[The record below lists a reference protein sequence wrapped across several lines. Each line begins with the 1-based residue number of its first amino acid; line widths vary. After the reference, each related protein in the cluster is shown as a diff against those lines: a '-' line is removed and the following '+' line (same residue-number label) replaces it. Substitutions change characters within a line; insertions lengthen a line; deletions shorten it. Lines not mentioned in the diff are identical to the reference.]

1 MKKLITLCV
10 LISVKMFSQNY
21 AVSEIPE
28 ELKKD
33 ANAVVRK
40 NFSQYTVNS
49 VDDLDIT
56 DTEVLTILNKAGE
69 KYSRVYI
76 PFNKTLRIGDVK
88 IKIYNSEG
96 KVTKTYSKSDLQDVS
111 HSGQSEL
118 YGDDRVLYTN
128 IVGMSYPYT
137 LEIQYKASTSNT
149 VFLPTIS
156 PFYDFNVSIE
166 NSGIEILNK
175 SGIKLRKKIT
185 ENSYAKTEVSGDDNH
200 LFVAYKNVPAI
211 NDEKYSP
218 SMSVVLPKSEFALD
232 QFSLEGKKG
241 NFTSWADF
249 GKWYN
254 TLLDPVSQITPEI
267 QQEVN
272 SLNLKGSTEEKVKTI
287 YQYMQSKTRYVN
299 ISIGIGGWQPMS
311 ADAVRKKGYGDCKA
325 LTNYMRVLLKAA
337 GIPSY
342 YSVIYMDATPKIF
355 DKDFPKMDG
364 NHVILC
370 VPTEKGNIWLENTS
384 QKIAFDHLGYR
395 TMDRNVMM
403 VKDNTVEILDTPKS
417 LAENNREILRIK
429 ATISADNTL
438 DVLSKFS
445 YMGGSYDLLMPIL
458 SLTPAEQKDALKHLY
473 DNLQFSAID
482 LQNVTND
489 RNNAQIDFDLNFKA
503 VNYSKSLGSD
513 IYFKAIPFIDSDFY
527 LENTDRK
534 LPIEIPFGFTDDYEI
549 EYTIPATH
557 KFSETIAPVK
567 IESEFGSFSME
578 FIPQDKKL
586 LVRRKFLLKKG
597 TFPADKIADYINF
610 RKKTN
615 KVDHTKILITA
626 L

>member
-1 MKKLITLCV
+1 
-10 LISVKMFSQNY
+10 MFSQNY

-33 ANAVVRK
+33 ANAVVRQ
-40 NFSQYTVNS
+40 NLSQYTINS
-49 VDDLDIT
+49 VDDIDIV
-56 DTEVLTILNKAGE
+56 DTEVLTIFNKAGE

-76 PFNKTLRIGDVK
+76 PYTKTLRINDVK
-88 IKIYNSEG
+88 IKLYNSEG
-96 KVTKTYSKSDLQDVS
+96 KVTKTYSKKDLNDQS
-111 HSGQSEL
+111 HSGQSEM
-118 YGDDRVLYTN
+118 YGDDRVLFTD
-128 IVGMSYPYT
+128 IMGISYPYT
-137 LEIQYKASTSNT
+137 LEIVYKASTSNT
-149 VFLPTIS
+149 IFLPTIS
-156 PFYDFNVSIE
+156 PFYDFNVAIE
-166 NSGIEILNK
+166 STGIEIINK

-185 ENSYAKTEVSGDDNH
+185 ENSYAKTEVSGDDSH
-200 LFVAYKNVPAI
+200 LNVFYKNIPATK
-211 NDEKYSP
+211 EEMYSP
-218 SMSVVLPKSEFALD
+218 SMSIILPKSEFALD

-342 YSVIYMDATPKIF
+342 YSVIYMDETPKIF

-403 VKDNTVEILDTPKS
+403 VKDNNVEIIETPKS
-417 LAENNREILRIK
+417 LAENNKEILRIK
-429 ATISADNTL
+429 ANISADNNL
-438 DVLSKFS
+438 DVTSNFS
-445 YMGGSYDLLMPIL
+445 YTGGLYDMSMGLL
-458 SLTPAEQKDALKHLY
+458 SLTPVEQKDALKHRY
-473 DNLQFSAID
+473 DNLQFSNID
-482 LQNVTND
+482 IQNLIND
-489 RNNAQIDFDLNFKA
+489 RNSGQINFDLNFNA

-513 IYFKAIPFIDSDFY
+513 IYFRAIPFLDSDFY
-527 LENTDRK
+527 LENADRK
-534 LPIEIPFGFTDDYEI
+534 MPVEIPFGFTDDYEI

-567 IESEFGSFSME
+567 IDSEFGSFSME

-586 LVRRKFLLKKG
+586 LVRRKFMLKKG
-597 TFPADKIADYINF
+597 VFAADKITDYINF

-615 KVDHTKILITA
+615 KIDHTKILITK

>member
-1 MKKLITLCV
+1 MKKLITIIV

-40 NFSQYTVNS
+40 NLSQYTINS
-49 VDDLDIT
+49 VDDIDIV
-56 DTEVLTILNKAGE
+56 DSEVITIFNKAGE

-76 PFNKTLRIGDVK
+76 PYTKTLRINDVK
-88 IKIYNSEG
+88 IKLYNSDG
-96 KVTKTYSKSDLQDVS
+96 VVTKTYSKKDLNDVN

-118 YGDDRVLYTN
+118 YGDDRVLYTD
-128 IVGMSYPYT
+128 IIGISYPYT
-137 LEIQYKASTSNT
+137 LEIVYKASTSNT
-149 VFLPTIS
+149 IFIPTVT
-156 PFYDFNVSIE
+156 PFYDYNVGIE
-166 NSGIEILNK
+166 STGIEIINK

-185 ENSYAKTEVSGDDNH
+185 ENSYAKTEVSGDENH
-200 LFVAYKNVPAI
+200 LYVFYKNIPAAKE
-211 NDEKYSP
+211 EKYSP
-218 SMSVVLPKSEFALD
+218 SMSVILPKSEFALD
-232 QFSLEGKKG
+232 QFNLEGKKG
-241 NFTSWADF
+241 NFTTWADF

-342 YSVIYMDATPKIF
+342 YSVIYMDETPKIF

-370 VPTEKGNIWLENTS
+370 VPTEKGNLWLENTS

-403 VKDNTVEILDTPKS
+403 VKDSNVEIIETPKS

-429 ATISADNTL
+429 ANISADHNL
-438 DVLSKFS
+438 DVTSNFS
-445 YMGGSYDLLMPIL
+445 YTGGLYDMSMSLL
-458 SLTPAEQKDALKHLY
+458 SLTPTEQKDALKHRY
-473 DNLQFSAID
+473 DNLQFSNID
-482 LQNVTND
+482 IQNLMND
-489 RNNAQIDFDLNFKA
+489 RNNGQINFDLNFKA
-503 VNYSKSLGSD
+503 ANYSKSLGSD
-513 IYFKAIPFIDSDFY
+513 IYFRAIPFLDNDFY
-527 LENTDRK
+527 LDSSDRK

-549 EYTIPATH
+549 EYTIPESY

-567 IESEFGSFSME
+567 IDSEFGSFSME

-586 LVRRKFLLKKG
+586 LIRRKFMLKKG
-597 TFPADKIADYINF
+597 VFPADKITDYIDF

-615 KVDHTKILITA
+615 KIDHTKILITK

>member
-1 MKKLITLCV
+1 M

-40 NFSQYTVNS
+40 NLSQYTINS
-49 VDDLDIT
+49 VDDIDIV
-56 DTEVLTILNKAGE
+56 DSEVITIFNKAGE

-76 PFNKTLRIGDVK
+76 PYTKTLRINDVK
-88 IKIYNSEG
+88 IKLYNSDG
-96 KVTKTYSKSDLQDVS
+96 VVTKTYSKKDLNDVN

-118 YGDDRVLYTN
+118 YGDDRVLYTD
-128 IVGMSYPYT
+128 IIGISYPYT
-137 LEIQYKASTSNT
+137 LEIVYKASTSNT
-149 VFLPTIS
+149 IFIPTVT
-156 PFYDFNVSIE
+156 PFYDYNVGIE
-166 NSGIEILNK
+166 STGIEIINK

-185 ENSYAKTEVSGDDNH
+185 ENSYAKTEVSGDENH
-200 LFVAYKNVPAI
+200 LYVFYKNIPAAKE
-211 NDEKYSP
+211 EKYSP
-218 SMSVVLPKSEFALD
+218 SMSVILPKSEFALD
-232 QFSLEGKKG
+232 QFNLEGKKG
-241 NFTSWADF
+241 NFTTWADF

-342 YSVIYMDATPKIF
+342 YSVIYMDETPKIF

-370 VPTEKGNIWLENTS
+370 VPTEKGNLWLENTS

-403 VKDNTVEILDTPKS
+403 VKDSNVEIIETPKS

-429 ATISADNTL
+429 ANISADHNL
-438 DVLSKFS
+438 DVTSNFS
-445 YMGGSYDLLMPIL
+445 YTGGLYDMSMSLL
-458 SLTPAEQKDALKHLY
+458 SLTPTEQKDALKHRY
-473 DNLQFSAID
+473 DNLQFSNID
-482 LQNVTND
+482 IQNLMND
-489 RNNAQIDFDLNFKA
+489 RNNGQINFDLNFKA
-503 VNYSKSLGSD
+503 ANYSKSLGSD
-513 IYFKAIPFIDSDFY
+513 IYFRAIPFLDNDFY
-527 LENTDRK
+527 LDSSDRK

-549 EYTIPATH
+549 EYTIPESY

-567 IESEFGSFSME
+567 IDSEFGSFSME

-586 LVRRKFLLKKG
+586 LIRRKFMLKKG
-597 TFPADKIADYINF
+597 VFPADKITDYIDF

-615 KVDHTKILITA
+615 KIDHTKILITK

>member
-1 MKKLITLCV
+1 MSIQT
-10 LISVKMFSQNY
+10 FSQNY

-33 ANAVVRK
+33 ANAVVRR
-40 NFSQYTVNS
+40 NLSQYTINS
-49 VDDLDIT
+49 VDDVDIV
-56 DTEVLTILNKAGE
+56 DTEVLTIFNKAGE

-76 PFNKTLRIGDVK
+76 PYTKTLKINDVK
-88 IKIYNSEG
+88 IKLYNSDG
-96 KVTKTYSKSDLQDVS
+96 VVTKTYSKKDLNDVS

-118 YGDDRVLYTN
+118 YGDDRVLYTD
-128 IVGMSYPYT
+128 IIGISYPYT
-137 LEIQYKASTSNT
+137 LEIVYKANTSNT
-149 VFLPTIS
+149 IFIPTVT
-156 PFYDFNVSIE
+156 PFYDYNVGIE
-166 NSGIEILNK
+166 STGIEIINK

-185 ENSYAKTEVSGDDNH
+185 ENSYAKTEVSGDENH
-200 LFVAYKNVPAI
+200 LYVFYKNIPAAKE
-211 NDEKYSP
+211 EKYSP
-218 SMSVVLPKSEFALD
+218 SMSVILPKSEFALD
-232 QFSLEGKKG
+232 QFNLEGKKG
-241 NFTSWADF
+241 NFTTWADF

-272 SLNLKGSTEEKVKTI
+272 SLSLKGSTEEKVKAI

-342 YSVIYMDATPKIF
+342 YSVIYMDETPKIF

-403 VKDNTVEILDTPKS
+403 VKDNSVEIIETPKS
-417 LAENNREILRIK
+417 LAENNKEILKIK
-429 ATISADNTL
+429 ANISADNTL
-438 DVLSKFS
+438 DVTSSFS
-445 YMGGSYDLLMPIL
+445 YHGGGYDIFMPIL
-458 SLTPAEQKDALKHLY
+458 SLTPTEQKDALKHRY
-473 DNLQFSAID
+473 DNLQFCNID
-482 LQNVTND
+482 IQNLMND
-489 RNNAQIDFDLNFKA
+489 RNNGQINFDLNFKA
-503 VNYSKSLGSD
+503 SNYSKSLGSD
-513 IYFKAIPFIDSDFY
+513 IYFRAIPFLDNDFY
-527 LENTDRK
+527 LENSDRK

-549 EYTIPATH
+549 EYTIPESY

-567 IESEFGSFSME
+567 IDSEFGSFSME

-586 LVRRKFLLKKG
+586 LIRRKFMLKKG
-597 TFPADKIADYINF
+597 IFAADKITDYINF

-615 KVDHTKILITA
+615 KIDHTKILITK

>member
-1 MKKLITLCV
+1 
-10 LISVKMFSQNY
+10 MFSQNY

-33 ANAVVRK
+33 ANAVVRQ
-40 NFSQYTVNS
+40 NLSQYTINS
-49 VDDLDIT
+49 VDDIDIL
-56 DTEVLTILNKAGE
+56 DTEVLTIFNKAGE

-76 PFNKTLRIGDVK
+76 PYTKTLRINDVK
-88 IKIYNSEG
+88 IKLYNSEG
-96 KVTKTYSKSDLQDVS
+96 KVTKTYSKKDLNDQS
-111 HSGQSEL
+111 HSGQSEM
-118 YGDDRVLYTN
+118 YGDDRVLFTD
-128 IVGMSYPYT
+128 IMGISYPYT
-137 LEIQYKASTSNT
+137 LEIVYKASTSNT
-149 VFLPTIS
+149 IFLPTVS
-156 PFYDFNVSIE
+156 PFYDFNVAIE
-166 NSGIEILNK
+166 STGIEIINK

-185 ENSYAKTEVSGDDNH
+185 ENAYAKTEVSGDDSH
-200 LFVAYKNVPAI
+200 LNVFYKNIPATK
-211 NDEKYSP
+211 EEMYSP
-218 SMSVVLPKSEFALD
+218 SMSIILPKSEFALD

-342 YSVIYMDATPKIF
+342 YSVIYMDETPKIF

-403 VKDNTVEILDTPKS
+403 VKDNNVEIIETPKS
-417 LAENNREILRIK
+417 LAENNKEILRIK
-429 ATISADNTL
+429 ANISADNNL
-438 DVLSKFS
+438 DVTSNFS
-445 YMGGSYDLLMPIL
+445 YTGGLYDMSMGLL
-458 SLTPAEQKDALKHLY
+458 SLTPVEQKDALKHRY
-473 DNLQFSAID
+473 DNLQFSNID
-482 LQNVTND
+482 IQNLIND
-489 RNNAQIDFDLNFKA
+489 RNNGQINFDLNFKA

-513 IYFKAIPFIDSDFY
+513 IYFRAIPFLDSDFY
-527 LENTDRK
+527 LENADRK
-534 LPIEIPFGFTDDYEI
+534 MPVEIPFGFTDDYEI

-557 KFSETIAPVK
+557 KFSESIAPVK
-567 IESEFGSFSME
+567 IDSEFGSFSME

-586 LVRRKFLLKKG
+586 LVRRKFMLKKG
-597 TFPADKIADYINF
+597 VFAAEKITDYINF

-615 KVDHTKILITA
+615 KIDHTKILITK

>member
-1 MKKLITLCV
+1 MKKLITLFV
-10 LISVKMFSQNY
+10 LMSAKMFSQNY
-21 AVSEIPE
+21 AVSEINE

-33 ANAVVRK
+33 ANAVVRQ
-40 NFSQYTVNS
+40 NLSQYTINS
-49 VDDLDIT
+49 VDDIDIV
-56 DTEVLTILNKAGE
+56 DTEVMTILSKAGE

-76 PFNKTLRIGDVK
+76 PYNKTLKINDVK
-88 IKIYNSEG
+88 IKLYDADG
-96 KVTKTYSKSDLQDVS
+96 KLTKTLSRKDLNDVS
-111 HSGQSEL
+111 HSGQSEM
-118 YGDDRVLYTN
+118 YGDDRVLFSDIMGT
-128 IVGMSYPYT
+128 SYPYT

-149 VFLPTIS
+149 IFIPAVT
-156 PFYDFNVSIE
+156 PFYDYNVSIE
-166 NSGIEILNK
+166 NSGIEIINK
-175 SGIKLRKKIT
+175 SGIKLRKKIV
-185 ENSYAKTEVSGDDNH
+185 ENAYAKTEVSGDDNR
-200 LFVAYKNVPAI
+200 LKVLYKNIPAI
-211 NDEKYSP
+211 KEEKYAP
-218 SMSVVLPKSEFALD
+218 SMSVILPKSEFALD
-232 QFSLEGKKG
+232 QFNLEGRKG

-299 ISIGIGGWQPMS
+299 ISIGIGGWQPMA

-342 YSVIYMDATPKIF
+342 YSVIYMDETPKIF

-417 LAENNREILRIK
+417 LAEDNKEILRIK
-429 ATISADNTL
+429 ANISADNNL
-438 DVLSKFS
+438 DVTSSFS
-445 YMGGSYDLLMPIL
+445 YSGGLYDMSMALL
-458 SLTPAEQKDALKHLY
+458 SLTPIEQKDALKHRY
-473 DNLQFSAID
+473 DNLQFSNID
-482 LQNVTND
+482 IQNLTND
-489 RNNAQIDFDLNFKA
+489 RNNGQINFDLNFKA

-513 IYFKAIPFIDSDFY
+513 IYFRAIPFLDSDFY
-527 LENTDRK
+527 LENAERK
-534 LPIEIPFGFTDDYEI
+534 MPIEIPFGFTDDYEI
-549 EYTIPATH
+549 EYSIPDNY
-557 KFSETIAPVK
+557 KFSDQIAPVK
-567 IESEFGSFSME
+567 IDSEFGSFSME

-586 LVRRKFLLKKG
+586 LVRRKFMLKKG
-597 TFPADKIADYINF
+597 VFAADKIADYINF

-615 KVDHTKILITA
+615 KTDHTKILITK